1 MTEKFDIDKIA
12 KLARISLKP
21 EEKAKLAGDLEKILG
36 HINELS
42 KLDTKDVEP
51 TSHVLPLE
59 NVFRDDV
66 VKPSKVRDEVLD
78 HAPKREGNFFKV
90 PKIIGE

>member
-1 MTEKFDIDKIA
+1 MPQKFDIDSIA
-12 KLARISLKP
+12 KLARISLNS
-21 EEKAKLAGDLEKILG
+21 EEKPKLAADLEKILG

-42 KLDTKDVEP
+42 KLDTKNVEP
-51 TSHVLPLE
+51 TSHVLPIE
-59 NVFRDDV
+59 NVFREDA